1 MEKELLHKYF
11 RGETSPQEEK
21 QIMDWA
27 ASSAE
32 NHRRYLEERKIWN
45 ALLIHYTTYSTEK
58 STTFSAQNKS
68 FILWKI
74 GSIAA
79 SIALLLSLSWII
91 YMANREETQNLQ
103 SIMVPAGQRVQLIL
117 GDGTKVWLNSKST
130 FTYPTSFG
138 KNTREVAL
146 DGEGYF
152 EVSKN
157 AKAPFIVKTKKYDI
171 KVLGT
176 TFNVSA
182 YHNKLSAFETSLL
195 EGAVDVLSNDQTD
208 QTEWISLTPNEK
220 VTEING
226 LLQKDTI
233 SNPEH
238 LRWRE
243 GLICLDDEPFER
255 LMKKF
260 SVYYGIDIIVKN
272 QQVLKYKCTGKFR
285 QTDGIEYALR
295 VLQKDLTFKYV
306 RDDELNTITII

>member
-21 QIMDWA
+21 LIMDWA
-27 ASSAE
+27 EASGDNYRE
-32 NHRRYLEERKIWN
+32 YLEERKIWN
-45 ALLIHYTTYSTEK
+45 ALLIHYTTSAEK
-58 STTFSAQNKS
+58 ASTFSAQNKS

-79 SIALLLSLSWII
+79 SIALLISLSWII
-91 YMANREETQNLQ
+91 FTANKEEPQSLQ
-103 SIMVPAGQRVQLIL
+103 AVMVPAGQRVQLVL

-138 KNTREVAL
+138 KNIREVEL

-152 EVSKN
+152 EVTKN
-157 AKAPFIVKTKKYDI
+157 EKAPFIVKTRKYDI

-182 YHNKLSAFETSLL
+182 YQNKLSAFETSLL
-195 EGAVDVLSNDQTD
+195 EGAIDVSTGD

-220 VTEING
+220 VTEIDG
-226 LLQKDTI
+226 ILQKDTI
-233 SNPEH
+233 NNPEH

-243 GLICLDDEPFER
+243 GLICLDDEPFEN
-255 LMKKF
+255 LMRKF
-260 SVYYGIDIIVKN
+260 AVYYGIDIVIN
-272 QQVLKYKCTGKFR
+272 NPNVLKYKCTGKFR

-295 VLQKDLTFKYV
+295 VLQKDVKFKYL
-306 RDDELNTITII
+306 RNDELNSITII

>member
-11 RGETSPQEEK
+11 RGDTSPQEEK
-21 QIMDWA
+21 QVMDWA
-27 ASSAE
+27 EASAG
-32 NHRRYLEERKIWN
+32 NYRQYLEERKIWN
-45 ALLIHYTTYSTEK
+45 ALLIHYTTFAEK
-58 STTFSAQNKS
+58 VEAFSAQNKS

-79 SIALLLSLSWII
+79 SIALLISLSWII
-91 YMANREETQNLQ
+91 FTANKEEPQSLQ
-103 SIMVPAGQRVQLIL
+103 AVMVPAGQRVQLVL

-138 KNTREVAL
+138 KNIREVEL

-152 EVSKN
+152 EVTKN
-157 AKAPFIVKTKKYDI
+157 EKAPFIVKTRKYDI

-182 YHNKLSAFETSLL
+182 YQNKLSAFETSLL
-195 EGAVDVLSNDQTD
+195 EGAVDVSTGD

-220 VTEING
+220 VTEIDG
-226 LLQKDTI
+226 ILQKDTI
-233 SNPEH
+233 NNPEH

-243 GLICLDDEPFER
+243 GLICLDDEPFEN
-255 LMKKF
+255 LMRKF
-260 SVYYGIDIIVKN
+260 AVYYGIDIVIN
-272 QQVLKYKCTGKFR
+272 NPNVLKYKCTGKFR

-295 VLQKDLTFKYV
+295 VLQKDVNFKYL
-306 RDDELNTITII
+306 RDDELNSITII

>member
-1 MEKELLHKYF
+1 
-11 RGETSPQEEK
+11 
-21 QIMDWA
+21 MDWA
-27 ASSAE
+27 ESSAD
-32 NHRRYLEERKIWN
+32 NYARYLEERRIWN
-45 ALLIHYTTYSTEK
+45 ALLIHYTTTTEK
-58 STTFSAQNKS
+58 GLPFSVQNKP

-91 YMANREETQNLQ
+91 FMTGKEEPQNRQA
-103 SIMVPAGQRVQLIL
+103 IMVPAGQRVQLVL

-138 KNTREVAL
+138 KKIREVEL

-152 EVSKN
+152 EVAKN
-157 AKAPFIVKTKKYDI
+157 EKVPFIVKTHKYDI

-182 YHNKLSAFETSLL
+182 YQNKLNAFETCLL
-195 EGAVDVLSNDQTD
+195 EGAVDVSANDR
-208 QTEWISLTPNEK
+208 TEQISLAPNER
-220 VTEING
+220 VIEINNT
-226 LLQKDTI
+226 LRKDTLI
-233 SNPEH
+233 NPEH

-243 GLICLDDEPFER
+243 GLICLDDEPFES

-260 SVYYGIDIIVKN
+260 AVYYGIDIIIKN
-272 QQVLKYKCTGKFR
+272 PNVLQYRCTGKFR

-295 VLQKDLTFKYV
+295 VLQKDVRFNYL
-306 RDDELNTITII
+306 RDDELNSITII